1 MGYAIHEYLTTNR
14 IDFNPAEVK
23 TVAQAR
29 ALITK
34 LYSKDKPQAK
44 QFRDGLTTHVADA
57 ETRFINKSAYI
68 DAGVTQQV
76 AAEAN
81 NFDTPISTTSNT
93 TATPTNV
100 DESKLSPD
108 FNFKAPDGTIHT
120 DPTTAPE
127 GEPFRGKKNG
137 VMGTWSYKY
146 VGGGYEAGYGI
157 WTHRPDQMK
166 SAYTGEDVVF
176 YNGQTASELDSLYNN
191 FM

>member
-1 MGYAIHEYLTTNR
+1 MA
-14 IDFNPAEVK
+14 
-23 TVAQAR
+23 
-29 ALITK
+29 
-34 LYSKDKPQAK
+34 YSD
-44 QFRDGLTTHVADA
+44 FRDGLTTHVADS
-57 ETRFINKSAYI
+57 ETRFIQKLAYI

-76 AAEAN
+76 ASGEVN
-81 NFDTPISTTSNT
+81 NFDTELSTTSSNIP
-93 TATPTNV
+93 APTNV
-100 DESKLSPD
+100 DEAKLSPN

-137 VMGTWSYKY
+137 VIGTWSYKY

-166 SAYTGEDVVF
+166 NAYTEEDAIL